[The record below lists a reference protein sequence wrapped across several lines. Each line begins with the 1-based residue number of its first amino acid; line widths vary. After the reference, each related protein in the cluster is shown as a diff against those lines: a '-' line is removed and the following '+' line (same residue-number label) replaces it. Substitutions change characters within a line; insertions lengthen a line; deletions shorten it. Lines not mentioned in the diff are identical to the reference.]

1 MNSLPLTRP
10 AGVPLKF
17 AGGLPPIR
25 PDAAEALR
33 AESQISNLKSAAAA
47 PALARI
53 LRPQAAQ
60 RWLTPQL
67 SAITPQYVESV
78 LRGGFSGGHI
88 QQWELFDLMEDTW
101 PELAACA
108 AELKNAVLRK
118 PWAVEPYTEED
129 SEPTPTAIERQ
140 KLVAA
145 ALRKM
150 KPCADRDESGFDAL
164 RYDIL
169 DAWLKGTSVQ
179 CLDWQTEDGDMHIV
193 RAGQLG
199 DITAP
204 RASFFVHPRH
214 YAWGADGR
222 LGLRPVGSDGAS
234 GVPTWTTSFQA
245 GGTEVVPFP
254 KHQFLI
260 AISKAK
266 TGPAI
271 SCARLRVLAWW
282 WCAANFSA
290 DWLMNLAQV
299 FGLPIRW
306 ANYQQGAAQGTVDAV
321 CSMLENMGSNPW
333 AAFPEGTTINLE
345 QPTNIGDNSPQGDL
359 INRADV
365 QARKVILGQTMSGSN
380 AASGA
385 GNGAGAFGK
394 QEGSVKDDNIETAGD
409 FVCRVLSEQLIPSI
423 LELNYGDTDEAPR
436 LCLVEDEQAGA
447 EQASVVST
455 LAAAGVEFSVDELR
469 KKFGFRKPREGE
481 ETIGG
486 KEPGAGSAEPGAE
499 KPGKKVLTTD
509 DTDAEKEALKAAAAG
524 NPQSQILN
532 PQSSISPLAQKLH
545 ERLRPFLAALRAV
558 QKISA
563 PVAQQAALEELLAI
577 EPDVLAALRADPEIA
592 KQLTGTLAAAFTNAL
607 KK

>member
-1 MNSLPLTRP
+1 LNAFPPIKRVAGLPLS
-10 AGVPLKF
+10 L
-17 AGGLPPIR
+17 AGGLPPVR
-25 PDAAEALR
+25 SDAAATLR
-33 AESQISNLKSAAAA
+33 AADLPDPDVRSLSSGQ

-60 RWLTPQL
+60 RWMSPQL
-67 SAITPQYVESV
+67 STITPQYVESV

-118 PWAVEPYTEED
+118 PWTVEAYTEEEA
-129 SEPTPTAIERQ
+129 EPTKTAQERQ

-150 KPCADRDESGFDAL
+150 KPAADRDESGFDAL

-179 CLDWQTEDGDMHIV
+179 CVDWQTEEGDMHIV

-214 YAWGADGR
+214 YAWGVDGR

-234 GVPTWTTSFQA
+234 GVPTWTTSLQA
-245 GGTEVVPFP
+245 SGTEVVPFP
-254 KHQFLI
+254 KHQFII

-306 ANYQQGAAQGTVDAV
+306 ANYQHNAPQGTVDAV

-423 LELNYGDTDEAPR
+423 LELNYGEGDTDEAPR
-436 LCLVEDEQAGA
+436 LCLVEDEQAGS

-469 KKFGFRKPREGE
+469 KKFGFRKPRQGE

-486 KEPGAGSAEPGAE
+486 VKVQPAPGADLKSQGDKSMGEDLE
-499 KPGKKVLTTD
+499 D
-509 DTDAEKEALKAAAAG
+509 KEALKAAAASPSTLD
-524 NPQSQILN
+524 PQSATAA
-532 PQSSISPLAQKLH
+532 LAAKLH
-545 ERLRPFLAALRAV
+545 ERLRPFLAVLRAV
-558 QKISA
+558 QKISDPA
-563 PVAQQAALEELLAI
+563 VQQAALEELLSI
-577 EPDVLAALRADPEIA
+577 EPDVLAALRADPEIS
-592 KQLTGTLAAAFTNAL
+592 KQLTGTLATAFTNAL